1 MESRMKKI
9 KIPWWSVTEL
19 IIKQFK
25 ALQKDMAE
33 QRKDDGEISKDEWKE
48 IMAENMIELIPQLA
62 ELLFKANRV

>member
-1 MESRMKKI
+1 MKKI

>member
-1 MESRMKKI
+1 MKKI

-48 IMAENMIELIPQLA
+48 ILAENMIEVIPQLA
-62 ELLFKANRV
+62 ELLFKVNRV